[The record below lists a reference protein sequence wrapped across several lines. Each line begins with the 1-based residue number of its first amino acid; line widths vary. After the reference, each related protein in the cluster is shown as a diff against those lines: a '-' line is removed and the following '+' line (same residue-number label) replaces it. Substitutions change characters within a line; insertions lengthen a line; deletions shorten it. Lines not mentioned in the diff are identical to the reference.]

1 MELIF
6 KSATTLLFK
15 FLMRRDFRSL
25 FEVRSTNSL
34 LTLAKVRES
43 SKSLYTFLLVTGGQA

>member
-6 KSATTLLFK
+6 KSPTTILFK

-34 LTLAKVRES
+34 LTLAKVGES